1 MKSKSVFANV
11 SVTEVGAELLP
22 TFSPDD
28 QSGRLLPFTLFFYFP
43 SHSVFTFLPD
53 HNAVHNNHNMT
64 SSLNHA
70 AAENDFPY
78 F

>member
-1 MKSKSVFANV
+1 MKSRSVFANV
-11 SVTEVGAELLP
+11 SITEVGAELLP

-28 QSGRLLPFTLFFYFP
+28 QSDRFLSFTLHFIFLTHP
-43 SHSVFTFLPD
+43 VFTFLPD
-53 HNAVHNNHNMT
+53 HNAVHNNDNMT